1 MSLSA
6 QRATEESNPACSG
19 FGDRQLYPA
28 AVTHGADGGGRTRY
42 LILTKDAHYQMCYV
56 GVFSSS
62 PLLGCLSFSISSLV
76 R

>member
-1 MSLSA
+1 
-6 QRATEESNPACSG
+6 
-19 FGDRQLYPA
+19 
-28 AVTHGADGGGRTRY
+28 
-42 LILTKDAHYQMCYV
+42 MCYV